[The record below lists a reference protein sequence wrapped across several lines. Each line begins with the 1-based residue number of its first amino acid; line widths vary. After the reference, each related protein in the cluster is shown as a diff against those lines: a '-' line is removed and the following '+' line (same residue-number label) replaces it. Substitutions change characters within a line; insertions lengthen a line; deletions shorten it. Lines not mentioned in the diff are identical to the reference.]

1 MDTLQLIA
9 GGFFDSFTLLNL
21 LLMALGVLIGIVFGA
36 IPGMTT
42 NMALI
47 LFLPMTY
54 GLGMLPSMLFL
65 LGIYCGGTY
74 GGSITAILIGTPGTN
89 VAVATMFDGYPLAQ
103 KGAPGKALHIALF
116 ASTIGGLISA
126 VLLLFVAPVV
136 AEYILKFGP
145 PEYFALAVLGLSII
159 AGVSGKSLLRGLIA
173 GCFGMLLACVGIDAG
188 SSVTR
193 FAFKNV
199 YLMSGLNVMPV
210 MMAMFAIP
218 NIFSKILTRQYEKK
232 FEYSAE
238 VAKSDRLT
246 KEEKKRCVP
255 VIAKSTAIGA
265 VIGAVPAAG
274 AAIASMIS
282 YNEAKRT
289 SKNGNK
295 FGTGELEGIAAPE
308 AANNAV
314 TGTSFIPLFTLGIPG
329 SAVASILVGAF
340 TMNGLQVGP
349 TLFRNQSELM
359 YGIMVGLIFC
369 NIIMWVEGTYLQKV
383 FAKIA
388 KVPQPVLV
396 TALTLFCVAGCYAVS
411 NQMFNVYLMMGM
423 GVFFYITTKLNFP
436 LASMILGFIL
446 GSLAETNLKNSL
458 VMSEGSWSIFFTRP
472 IVLVILIIT
481 VAVTV
486 LTVKPKKADKNVPP
500 LVDEDDEE

>member
-1 MDTLQLIA
+1 MDSSESSWSSA
-9 GGFFDSFTLLNL
+9 KVANSS
-21 LLMALGVLIGIVFGA
+21 VVK
-36 IPGMTT
+36 
-42 NMALI
+42 
-47 LFLPMTY
+47 
-54 GLGMLPSMLFL
+54 
-65 LGIYCGGTY
+65 
-74 GGSITAILIGTPGTN
+74 SI
-89 VAVATMFDGYPLAQ
+89 F
-103 KGAPGKALHIALF
+103 
-116 ASTIGGLISA
+116 STEI
-126 VLLLFVAPVV
+126 
-136 AEYILKFGP
+136 
-145 PEYFALAVLGLSII
+145 
-159 AGVSGKSLLRGLIA
+159 
-173 GCFGMLLACVGIDAG
+173 GMLLACVGIDAG
-188 SSVTR
+188 SGVTR

-265 VIGAVPAAG
+265 AIGAVPAAG

-411 NQMFNVYLMMGM
+411 NQRMPSV
-423 GVFFYITTKLNFP
+423 V
-436 LASMILGFIL
+436 
-446 GSLAETNLKNSL
+446 
-458 VMSEGSWSIFFTRP
+458 
-472 IVLVILIIT
+472 
-481 VAVTV
+481 
-486 LTVKPKKADKNVPP
+486 
-500 LVDEDDEE
+500 